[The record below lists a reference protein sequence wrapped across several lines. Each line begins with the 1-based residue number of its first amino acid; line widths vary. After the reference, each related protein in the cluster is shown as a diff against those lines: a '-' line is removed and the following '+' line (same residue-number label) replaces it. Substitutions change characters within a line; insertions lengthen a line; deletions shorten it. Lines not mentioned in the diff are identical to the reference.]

1 MPLSSLSKTP
11 VDGMYANYSDFVT
24 LSNNDKYL
32 EDKITAFSLAYNPDA
47 TTTYVY
53 DESQDIQIS
62 CGKVNFT
69 VPAST
74 DFGSNMGENTS
85 STISLGSFIPIHVQ
99 LTVEGSAHVRA
110 CAVGTDGKSGSRPQ
124 AGGFRIKV
132 FNTYSKPRTVT
143 VHWLAF
149 HVLPI
154 TSNNG

>member
-1 MPLSSLSKTP
+1 MPISSLSKTP

-32 EDKITAFSLAYNPDA
+32 EDKITAFSLAYSPDA

-62 CGKVNFT
+62 CGKVKFT

-74 DFGSNMGENTS
+74 NSGATLGSNIS
-85 STISLGSFIPIHVQ
+85 SSISLGSFIPIHVQ
-99 LTVEGSAHVRA
+99 LTVEGSGHVSA
-110 CAVGTDGKSGSRPQ
+110 YVAGTPNASSFKIR
-124 AGGFRIKV
+124 V
-132 FNTYSKPRTVT
+132 YNTYSLSRTVT

-154 TSNNG
+154 SSNNG